1 MVATLALFGCDQGE
15 RQEIAMLREEL
26 AARSLMAG
34 AQEARI
40 EQLTAELEQVRADRQ
55 RCEADRVKPIVLEP
69 PEPQPDAPP
78 PTFAPRCAEDRCTVS
93 RAQFEGVFAEQS
105 GVVRMARVIPTLQDG
120 KMTGLKLFAIRP
132 DTPLALLGFKNGD
145 EVRTL
150 AGAELG
156 DMDALLRAY
165 AGLRTRNEWTITGL
179 RKGAPFELT
188 LAIE

>member
-1 MVATLALFGCDQGE
+1 MVATLALFGCDQAE
-15 RQEIAMLREEL
+15 RKEIAMLREEL
-26 AARSLMAG
+26 AARSMMAG

-55 RCEADRVKPIVLEP
+55 RCEADRPKPIVLTP

-78 PTFAPRCAEDRCTVS
+78 PTFAPLCAEGRCTVS
-93 RAQFEGVFAEQS
+93 RAQFEAVFAEQS
-105 GVVRMARVIPTLQDG
+105 VVVRLARGIPAMQDG

-145 EVRTL
+145 VVRTL

-156 DMDALLRAY
+156 NMDALLQVY
-165 AGLRTRNEWTITGL
+165 AGVRTRNEWTVTGL

-188 LAIE
+188 LAVE